1 MKRRALII
9 YCDNTASGELTGP
22 PFDNELYRGFLM
34 SNLGGRWEEGE
45 ILSLPNPKSSLVTRA
60 INKFLDGADYT
71 FTIFTGHG
79 FLNTDENN
87 RQYLEVADDDIPILS
102 LRTTAKRQTII
113 IDACRGFHS
122 PSQTILKGF
131 SEVFESFTGDSYS
144 TRQIFNNAVMRAEEG
159 LTVLYAASQNQT
171 SLDTDNGAAYLLSL
185 LHTAEKWEEVDKKH
199 NIIDLKETHE
209 YAKTYLS
216 ENFETIQIPTMNRE
230 KRVKYYPFAVKGT
243 LLNDKKPS

>member
-22 PFDNELYRGFLM
+22 PFDNELYRSFLK
-34 SNLGGRWEEGE
+34 SNLGGKWEDSE

-60 INKFLDGADYT
+60 VKEFLKGADYT

-79 FLNTDENN
+79 FLNIDEND
-87 RQYLEVADDDIPILS
+87 RQYLEVADDDISILS

-122 PSQTILKGF
+122 PSQAILKGF
-131 SEVFESFTGDSYS
+131 SEVFESFTGDPYS

-185 LHTAEKWEEVDKKH
+185 LHIAKTWEEVDKKN
-199 NIIDLKETHE
+199 NIIDLKVTHE

-216 ENFETIQIPTMNRE
+216 ENFETIQIPSMNRE
-230 KRVKYYPFAVKGT
+230 KRERHYPFAVKVK
-243 LLNDKKPS
+243 LLHDI